1 VSSGNQY
8 TERKYHYSLFLS
20 FKPGNKLMN
29 ATSSHKGRIEFVE
42 TAQVQAMDGQVSG
55 QASILFTPGTD
66 KEQPLTIRS
75 GGDWVLEGLRDVDG
89 KLEQLVRKTRETPV
103 QWDLSAV
110 GRLDSAGMMLFIKYY
125 DLLVLNNC
133 TIEIIG
139 AKVEHDKMY
148 RLLRQYVSAAPAAG
162 PVLPARFLR
171 LLHGL
176 GKISV
181 SFFVDMIAFLSFLGE
196 TFIIF
201 LLALRH
207 PLSIRYGAIVKNI
220 EEAGV
225 RAMPIIALTSFL
237 IGVVIAYQGAVQLQ
251 KFGANIFIVD
261 MISISVTREL
271 APLITAIVVAG
282 RTGSSY
288 TAQIG
293 VMKIT
298 EEIDAMRIMGF
309 DPLHFLVLPRMM
321 ALMIVMPLMIFFA
334 DMVGILAGMF
344 ISNIHLNLSYGEFLR
359 RLQVA
364 LEVKHVW
371 IGIFKGPF
379 FAWLIAVVS
388 CFRGFQVSKST
399 ESIGRYTTISV
410 VNAIF
415 LVIACDAL
423 FSVLFTELGI

>member
-1 VSSGNQY
+1 MATLSLVLIGFLDVQNGNQY
-8 TERKYHYSLFLS
+8 TESRYPDSLFLS
-20 FKPGNKLMN
+20 FKLGKKLMN
-29 ATSSHKGRIEFVE
+29 GTSSHKGWIEFID
-42 TAQVQAMDGQVSG
+42 TQGGM
-55 QASILFTPGTD
+55 
-66 KEQPLTIRS
+66 TITSR
-75 GGDWVLEGLRDVDG
+75 GDWVIEGLRDVDR
-89 KLEQLVRKTRETPV
+89 KLEQLVHKTRKVPV
-103 QWDLSAV
+103 QWDVSGV
-110 GRLDSAGMMLFIKYY
+110 ERVDSAGMMLFIRYY

-133 TIEIIG
+133 TLEIIG
-139 AKVEHDKMY
+139 AKGEFDKMY
-148 RLLRQYVSAAPAAG
+148 RLLRQYVAG
-162 PVLPARFLR
+162 PPAVGAALSSRLLR
-171 LLHGL
+171 LLHEL
-176 GKISV
+176 GKGFV
-181 SFFVDMIAFLSFLGE
+181 SFFMDMVAFLSFLGE
-196 TFIIF
+196 NFIIL

-237 IGVVIAYQGAVQLQ
+237 IGVVIAYQGAVQLE
-251 KFGANIFIVD
+251 KFGAHIFIVD

-288 TAQIG
+288 TAQLG

-298 EEIDAMRIMGF
+298 EEIDAMRTMGF
-309 DPLHFLVLPRMM
+309 DPLHFLVLPRIV

-344 ISNIHLNLSYGEFLR
+344 ISNIHLHLSYGEFLR

-379 FAWLIAVVS
+379 FAWLIAAVA
-388 CFRGFQVSKST
+388 CFRGFEVSKST
-399 ESIGRYTTISV
+399 ESIGRYTAISV

-415 LVIACDAL
+415 LVIPCDAL
-423 FSVLFTELGI
+423 FSVLFTELHI

>member
-1 VSSGNQY
+1 MMG
-8 TERKYHYSLFLS
+8 
-20 FKPGNKLMN
+20 
-29 ATSSHKGRIEFVE
+29 ATPFHKGRIGFTE
-42 TAQVQAMDGQVSG
+42 TSSG
-55 QASILFTPGTD
+55 V
-66 KEQPLTIRS
+66 TIQS
-75 GGDWVLEGLRDVDG
+75 GGDWVLEDLRDVDS
-89 KLEQLVRKTRETPV
+89 KLEQLVGKTRKVPV
-103 QWDLSAV
+103 QWDVSAV
-110 GRLDSAGMMLFIKYY
+110 GRVDSAGMMLFIRYY
-125 DLLVLNNC
+125 DRFLLNDC
-133 TIEIIG
+133 TLEIIG
-139 AKVEHDKMY
+139 ASASHDKMY
-148 RLLRQYVSAAPAAG
+148 RLLRPYIPVSPLAG
-162 PVLPARFLR
+162 PALSSR
-171 LLHGL
+171 LLGL
-176 GKISV
+176 VQGVGKGFV
-181 SFFVDMIAFLSFLGE
+181 SFFLDMIAFLSFLGE
-196 TFIIF
+196 NFIIF

-237 IGVVIAYQGAVQLQ
+237 IGVVIAYQGAVQLE

-298 EEIDAMRIMGF
+298 EEIDAMRTMGF
-309 DPLHFLVLPRMM
+309 DPLHFLVQPRIM
-321 ALMIVMPLMIFFA
+321 ALMVVMPLLIFFA
-334 DMVGILAGMF
+334 DVVGILAGMF
-344 ISNIHLNLSYGEFLR
+344 ISNIHLNISYGEFLR

-364 LEVKHVW
+364 LDVKHVW
-371 IGIFKGPF
+371 IGLFKGPF
-379 FAWLIAVVS
+379 FAWLIATVA

>member
-1 VSSGNQY
+1 MGIPSSRQG
-8 TERKYHYSLFLS
+8 S
-20 FKPGNKLMN
+20 
-29 ATSSHKGRIEFVE
+29 IEF
-42 TAQVQAMDGQVSG
+42 AVSPSG
-55 QASILFTPGTD
+55 V
-66 KEQPLTIRS
+66 TITSR
-75 GGDWVLEGLRDVDG
+75 GDWVIEGLRDVDSR
-89 KLEQLVRKTRETPV
+89 LEQFAVKTAGTPV
-103 QWDLSAV
+103 TWDVSGV
-110 GRLDSAGMMLFIKYY
+110 GQVDSAGMMLFIRYY
-125 DLLVLNNC
+125 DLLQSKHCPLEV
-133 TIEIIG
+133 IG
-139 AKVEHDKMY
+139 VSSDHDRMY
-148 RLLRQYVSAAPAAG
+148 RLLRQYVAVPSPSG
-162 PVLPARFLR
+162 LSRSSR
-171 LLHGL
+171 LQNLFHNL
-176 GKISV
+176 GKHSV
-181 SFFVDMIAFLSFLGE
+181 SFVFDLCAFLSFLGE
-196 TFIIF
+196 NFIIF

-225 RAMPIIALTSFL
+225 RALPIVALTSFL
-237 IGVVIAYQGAVQLQ
+237 IGVVIAYQGAVQLE
-251 KFGANIFIVD
+251 KFGAHIFIVD

-288 TAQIG
+288 TAQLG

-298 EEIDAMRIMGF
+298 EEIDAMRTMGF
-309 DPLHFLVLPRMM
+309 EPLHFLVQPRIM
-321 ALMIVMPLMIFFA
+321 ALMIVMPLLIFFA

-344 ISNIHLNLSYGEFLR
+344 ISNIHLHLSYGEFFR

-364 LEVKHVW
+364 LDIKHVW
-371 IGIFKGPF
+371 IGLFKGPF
-379 FAWLIAVVS
+379 FAWLIAAVA

>member
-1 VSSGNQY
+1 MATLSLVLIGFLDVQNGNQY
-8 TERKYHYSLFLS
+8 TESRYPDSLFLS
-20 FKPGNKLMN
+20 FKLGKKLMN
-29 ATSSHKGRIEFVE
+29 GTSSHKGWIEFID
-42 TAQVQAMDGQVSG
+42 TQGGM
-55 QASILFTPGTD
+55 
-66 KEQPLTIRS
+66 TITSR
-75 GGDWVLEGLRDVDG
+75 GDWVIEGLRDVDR
-89 KLEQLVRKTRETPV
+89 KLEQLVHKTRKVPV
-103 QWDLSAV
+103 QWDVSGV
-110 GRLDSAGMMLFIKYY
+110 ERVDSAGMMLFIRYY

-133 TIEIIG
+133 TLEIIG
-139 AKVEHDKMY
+139 AKGEFDKMY
-148 RLLRQYVSAAPAAG
+148 RLLRQYVAG
-162 PVLPARFLR
+162 PPAVGAALSSRLLR
-171 LLHGL
+171 LLHEL
-176 GKISV
+176 GKGFV
-181 SFFVDMIAFLSFLGE
+181 SFFMDMVAFLSFLGE
-196 TFIIF
+196 NFIIL

-237 IGVVIAYQGAVQLQ
+237 IGVVIAYQGAVQLE
-251 KFGANIFIVD
+251 KFGAHIFIVD

-288 TAQIG
+288 TAQLG

-298 EEIDAMRIMGF
+298 EEIDAMRTMGF
-309 DPLHFLVLPRMM
+309 DPLHFLVLPRIV

-344 ISNIHLNLSYGEFLR
+344 ISNIHLHLSYGEFLR

-379 FAWLIAVVS
+379 FAWLIAAVA
-388 CFRGFQVSKST
+388 CFRGFEVSKST
-399 ESIGRYTTISV
+399 ESIGRYTAISV

-423 FSVLFTELGI
+423 FSVLFTELHI

>member
-1 VSSGNQY
+1 MG
-8 TERKYHYSLFLS
+8 
-20 FKPGNKLMN
+20 
-29 ATSSHKGRIEFVE
+29 ATSSHQGQIEFVD
-42 TAQVQAMDGQVSG
+42 TAAG
-55 QASILFTPGTD
+55 A
-66 KEQPLTIRS
+66 TIQS
-75 GGDWVLEGLRDVDG
+75 SGDWVIESLRGVERKLKHFAGKTHSVHVLWDVS
-89 KLEQLVRKTRETPV
+89 EVRHV
-103 QWDLSAV
+103 
-110 GRLDSAGMMLFIKYY
+110 DSAGMMLFITYY
-125 DLLVLNNC
+125 DLLTRHNC
-133 TIEIIG
+133 AMEIIG
-139 AKVEHDKMY
+139 ASAGHDKMY
-148 RLLRQYVSAAPAAG
+148 RLLRQYVPELPVAGAA
-162 PVLPARFLR
+162 FSSR
-171 LLHGL
+171 LLGLPHAL
-176 GKISV
+176 GKGSV
-181 SFFVDMIAFLSFLGE
+181 AFFLDMAAFLSFLGE
-196 TFIIF
+196 NFIIF

-207 PLSIRYGAIVKNI
+207 PLSVRYGAIVKNI

-237 IGVVIAYQGAVQLQ
+237 IGVVIAYQGAVQLE

-298 EEIDAMRIMGF
+298 EEIDAMRTMGF
-309 DPLHFLVLPRMM
+309 DPLHFLVQPRIV
-321 ALMIVMPLMIFFA
+321 ALMIVMPLLIFFA
-334 DMVGILAGMF
+334 DIVGILAGMF
-344 ISNIHLNLSYGEFLR
+344 ISSIHLNISYGEFLR

-371 IGIFKGPF
+371 IGLFKGPF
-379 FAWLIAVVS
+379 FAWMIAAVA

>member
-1 VSSGNQY
+1 MGESSSQ
-8 TERKYHYSLFLS
+8 
-20 FKPGNKLMN
+20 
-29 ATSSHKGRIEFVE
+29 KGQIEFIE
-42 TAQVQAMDGQVSG
+42 TTQAQAMDGPVPL
-55 QASILFTPGTD
+55 APGKD
-66 KEQPLTIRS
+66 KERPQAMDSQVPFSPGRDEERRVMIRS
-75 GGDWVLEGLRDVDG
+75 SGDWIIESLRDVER
-89 KLEQLVRKTRETPV
+89 KLKQFVRRTHKTLI
-103 QWDLSAV
+103 QWDVSELLRV
-110 GRLDSAGMMLFIKYY
+110 DSAGMMLFISYY
-125 DLLVLNNC
+125 DQLKRNNC

-139 AKVEHDKMY
+139 ASASHDKMY
-148 RLLRQYVSAAPAAG
+148 RLLRQYVPESSVAETA
-162 PVLPARFLR
+162 LSSRFLSCM
-171 LLHGL
+171 HGL
-176 GKISV
+176 GKSTV
-181 SFFVDMIAFLSFLGE
+181 SFFRDIIAFLSFLGE
-196 TFIIF
+196 NFIFF

-207 PLSIRYGAIVKNI
+207 PLSIRFGAIVKNI

-225 RAMPIIALTSFL
+225 RAMPIVALTSFL
-237 IGVVIAYQGAVQLQ
+237 IGVVIAYQGAVQLE
-251 KFGANIFIVD
+251 KIGANIFIVD

-298 EEIDAMRIMGF
+298 EEIDAMRTMGF
-309 DPLHFLVLPRMM
+309 APLHFLVQPRIM
-321 ALMIVMPLMIFFA
+321 ALMIVMPLLIFFA

-344 ISNIHLNLSYGEFLR
+344 ISNIHLNISYGEFLR

-371 IGIFKGPF
+371 IGLFKGPF
-379 FAWLIAVVS
+379 FAWLIAAVA

>member
-1 VSSGNQY
+1 
-8 TERKYHYSLFLS
+8 LFLS
-20 FKPGNKLMN
+20 FILGKKLMN
-29 ATSSHKGRIEFVE
+29 ETSSHTGRIEFIE
-42 TAQVQAMDGQVSG
+42 TQSAQPIDGQGSE
-55 QASILFTPGTD
+55 QARLRV
-66 KEQPLTIRS
+66 PLDYQGEERRVTIISR
-75 GGDWVLEGLRDVDG
+75 GDWVIEGLRDVDR
-89 KLEQLVRKTRETPV
+89 KLEQLVGKTHKTSV
-103 QWDLSAV
+103 QWDVSAV
-110 GRLDSAGMMLFIKYY
+110 ERVDSAGMMLFVRYY

-133 TIEIIG
+133 TLEIVG
-139 AKVEHDKMY
+139 ASAGYDKMY
-148 RLLRQYVSAAPAAG
+148 RLLRQYVTVPAAG
-162 PVLPARFLR
+162 AALSSRLLRFLDD
-171 LLHGL
+171 L
-176 GKISV
+176 GRGFV
-181 SFFVDMIAFLSFLGE
+181 SFFGDLIAFLSFLGE
-196 TFIIF
+196 NFIVF

-207 PLSIRYGAIVKNI
+207 PLSIRYGAVVKNI

-237 IGVVIAYQGAVQLQ
+237 IGVVIAYQGAVQLE
-251 KFGANIFIVD
+251 KFGAHIFIVD

-288 TAQIG
+288 TAQLG

-298 EEIDAMRIMGF
+298 EEIDAMRTMGF
-309 DPLHFLVLPRMM
+309 DPLHFLVQPRIV

-334 DMVGILAGMF
+334 DIVGILAGMF
-344 ISNIHLNLSYGEFLR
+344 ISNIHLHLSYGEFLR

-364 LEVKHVW
+364 LDVKHVW
-371 IGIFKGPF
+371 IGLFKGPF
-379 FAWLIAVVS
+379 FAWLIAAVA

>member
-1 VSSGNQY
+1 
-8 TERKYHYSLFLS
+8 
-20 FKPGNKLMN
+20 
-29 ATSSHKGRIEFVE
+29 
-42 TAQVQAMDGQVSG
+42 MDGPVLH
-55 QASILFTPGTD
+55 APGMD
-66 KEQPLTIRS
+66 KERQVIIRS
-75 GGDWVLEGLRDVDG
+75 SGDWVIESLRDVEKKLKRFAG
-89 KLEQLVRKTRETPV
+89 KTHKTLI
-103 QWDLSAV
+103 QWDVSGVARV
-110 GRLDSAGMMLFIKYY
+110 DSAGMMLIVSYY
-125 DLLVLNNC
+125 DLFKQNNC

-139 AKVEHDKMY
+139 ASTSHDKMY
-148 RLLRQYVSAAPAAG
+148 RLLRQYVPEPIFAG
-162 PVLPARFLR
+162 IAFTPRFQSFI
-171 LLHGL
+171 HEL
-176 GKISV
+176 GKGAV
-181 SFFVDMIAFLSFLGE
+181 SFITDLIAFLSFLGE
-196 TFIIF
+196 NFIIF

-207 PLSIRYGAIVKNI
+207 PLSIRFGAIVKNI

-225 RAMPIIALTSFL
+225 RAMPIVALTSFL
-237 IGVVIAYQGAVQLQ
+237 IGVVIAYQGAVQLE

-298 EEIDAMRIMGF
+298 EEIDAMRTMGF
-309 DPLHFLVLPRMM
+309 EPLHFLVQPRIM
-321 ALMIVMPLMIFFA
+321 ALMIVMPLLIFFA

-344 ISNIHLNLSYGEFLR
+344 ISNIHLNISYGEFLH

-379 FAWLIAVVS
+379 FAWLIAAVA

>member
-1 VSSGNQY
+1 MGD
-8 TERKYHYSLFLS
+8 T
-20 FKPGNKLMN
+20 
-29 ATSSHKGRIEFVE
+29 TSHKGQIGFTE
-42 TAQVQAMDGQVSG
+42 TSSG
-55 QASILFTPGTD
+55 VMIS
-66 KEQPLTIRS
+66 S
-75 GGDWVLEGLRDVDG
+75 SGDWVIDGLGDVDRRLQHFAG
-89 KLEQLVRKTRETPV
+89 KVSKISV
-103 QWDLSAV
+103 QWDVSAV
-110 GRLDSAGMMLFIKYY
+110 RRVDSAGMMLFIRFC
-125 DLLVLNNC
+125 DLFQSNGC
-133 TIEIIG
+133 TLEIIG
-139 AKVEHDKMY
+139 ASTDYDTMY
-148 RLLRQYVSAAPAAG
+148 GLLRQYAPVSSVAG
-162 PVLPARFLR
+162 PPFSSR
-171 LLHGL
+171 LLRILHEL
-176 GKISV
+176 GKSTV
-181 SFFVDMIAFLSFLGE
+181 SSFRDMMAFLSFLGE
-196 TFIIF
+196 NFIIF

-225 RAMPIIALTSFL
+225 RAMPIVALTSFL
-237 IGVVIAYQGAVQLQ
+237 IGVVIAYQGAVQLE
-251 KFGANIFIVD
+251 KFGAHIFIVD

-298 EEIDAMRIMGF
+298 EEIDAMRTMGF
-309 DPLHFLVLPRMM
+309 EPLHFLVQPRIM
-321 ALMIVMPLMIFFA
+321 ALMLVMPLMIFFA

-344 ISNIHLNLSYGEFLR
+344 ISNIHLHLSYGEFLR

-364 LEVKHVW
+364 LDVKHVW
-371 IGIFKGPF
+371 IGLFKGPF
-379 FAWLIAVVS
+379 FAFLIATVS